1 MECPHCHRQTSLLS
15 KACQLCGREIP
26 PAQHLLEES
35 GVLDDG
41 DILDVA
47 PYRPPQEI
55 EQRPQA
61 KDDDDS
67 PYQVATLGDR
77 LLAFVLDSAFLF
89 GAFAIVDAWAF
100 MRWGIA
106 DGPELK
112 LTLASLLIAET
123 LNIAILFVYFWLL
136 EAGFGATPGK
146 AMVGIRVVRTNDIP
160 PLKAFAIRN
169 ILRVVD
175 GLGFYLVGA
184 AVAGCSRIHRRVGDI
199 CAGTAVIEEDFG
211 YTVKIGSVVLWIA
224 LIAGAFWSVPRI
236 CKTNLAIHPRFL
248 DRVVVRVGVAQ
259 HSAYL
264 AIAGLRLE
272 AQLGPA
278 QAR

>member
-1 MECPHCHRQTSLLS
+1 MLS
-15 KACQLCGREIP
+15 TTCQSCGRDIP

-41 DILDVA
+41 DILEVA

-55 EQRPQA
+55 EQRAQA

-100 MRWGIA
+100 MRWGVA
-106 DGPELK
+106 DATELK
-112 LTLASLLIAET
+112 LSLASLIVAEF

-146 AMVGIRVVRTNDIP
+146 AMVGIRVVRTNDTP
-160 PLKAFAIRN
+160 ALKAFAIRN
-169 ILRVVD
+169 VLRLVD

-184 AVAGCSRIHRRVGDI
+184 AVAGCSPIHRRVGDI

-211 YTVKIGSVVLWIA
+211 YPVKIGSIVLWMA
-224 LIAGAFWSVPRI
+224 LIAGAIWSVPRI
-236 CKTNLAIHPRFL
+236 CKTNLAIHPRYL
-248 DRVVVRVGVAQ
+248 DKVVLRVGVARR
-259 HSAYL
+259 STYL
-264 AIAGLRLE
+264 AIAGIHLE
-272 AQLGPA
+272 ARLD
-278 QAR
+278 